1 MVMVVGGPDV
11 EGVGLAVDVA
21 VGVPAAV
28 VAVAPGVPPV
38 VAVVAVPAVGVTVT
52 GAWRSRKTMNG
63 LLHQCRFVSA
73 ICDDVGF
80 DVGDVLPPPP
90 LKFNPEQENR
100 KKLDNSRHVDT
111 NSPANRQR
119 ATNDKD

>member
-1 MVMVVGGPDV
+1 MVVGGPDV

-21 VGVPAAV
+21 F
-28 VAVAPGVPPV
+28 GVPPV
-38 VAVVAVPAVGVTVT
+38 VAVVEAIAVEVTVT

-63 LLHQCRFVSA
+63 LLHQCRFVRATS
-73 ICDDVGF
+73 DGVGF
-80 DVGDVLPPPP
+80 GVDVVLPLPP
-90 LKFNPEQENR
+90 LKFNPEQESR

-111 NSPANRQR
+111 NNPANRQR